1 MPRPARIA
9 LIVIVVILLLPLA
22 ALGTVVLVA
31 KTPWGERWIEARV
44 ANSLHREVQIQ
55 GISFRWG
62 WPPGLVFAH
71 LKIGNPK
78 WATTPALVDAEGLY
92 ARVMVPPLFR
102 GRVVIPYLGANRAQ
116 SGLEMD
122 GDQATWKFGTPEGKG
137 ETKLFVGMIYLGDGH
152 IVFKDSPHG
161 TDLQVEVKG
170 SAGAHGRLDATAK
183 GTFHGQALTA
193 RATVPDLDPQHEALI
208 NVDGEAKVGRTEGTA
223 KGSFSYDAK
232 QMDLRLTLAGQNLA
246 DLDKISGMT
255 LPQTPPYKLNGR
267 LRHQGNDW
275 IFDPFEG
282 RIGASDIGGSLTF
295 QQAKPRP
302 FMKANLKSKLLDF
315 GDLGPLVGAPPG
327 ARSPK
332 NAEQQ
337 QQKEERQAEQRLLP
351 DKPFSTDAW
360 GKMDAD
366 VTLVSNRIQRPK
378 ALPITALSTH
388 LVLKDS
394 VMHLQPLNFGIADGR
409 ITSDIVLD
417 GNQKPMQG
425 KLDADIQGL
434 HLAQLFPASQTMQDA
449 LGTLYGRAQ
458 LTGRGD
464 SIADLL
470 GTSDGKMVLAIDGG
484 QIKALLD
491 ALIPLQV
498 GEVVMLLGKNNE
510 KVPLRCGVAD
520 IPVQDGVA
528 KARNFILDTEN
539 TQIKVH
545 GDVNFKD
552 EGLDI
557 ELDPYPKQPGILS
570 LRTPIMIEGVMRQP
584 KPKPK
589 IGPLAARAAAAVGL
603 AAINPALAIL
613 ATLENGPGKDTDC
626 GKIIAEAHAKGAR
639 KKQS

>member
-1 MPRPARIA
+1 MTRPARIA
-9 LIVIVVILLLPLA
+9 LIVIVVILLLPFV

-31 KTPWGERWIEARV
+31 KTQWGERWLEARV
-44 ANSLHREVQIQ
+44 GNSLHREVQID

-78 WATTPALVDAEGLY
+78 WATTPALIDADGLY
-92 ARVMVPPLFR
+92 ARVEVPPLLR
-102 GRVVIPYLGANRAQ
+102 GLVVIPYLGANRAQ

-122 GDQATWKFGTPEGKG
+122 RDQATWKFGSPEGKG
-137 ETKLFVGMIYLGDGH
+137 ETKLYVGMIYLGDGH
-152 IVFKDSPHG
+152 IVFRSKPDN

-183 GTFHGQALTA
+183 GTFRGQEMTA

-232 QMDLRLTLAGQNLA
+232 QLDLRVTLAGQNLN
-246 DLDKISGMT
+246 DLDKISGMK
-255 LPQTPPYKLNGR
+255 LPETPPYKLNGR
-267 LRHQGNDW
+267 LRHQGNQW

-282 RIGASDIGGSLTF
+282 RIGASDIGGALTYE
-295 QQAKPRP
+295 QVKPRP
-302 FMKANLKSKLLDF
+302 LMKAKLKSKLLDW

-327 ARSPK
+327 QRSPK
-332 NAEQQ
+332 NAEQVAH
-337 QQKEERQAEQRLLP
+337 KEERQAEQRLLP
-351 DKPFSTDAW
+351 DKPFSTDSW

-366 VTLVSNRIQRPK
+366 VTLTANRIQRPK
-378 ALPITALSTH
+378 ELPITALSTH
-388 LVLKDS
+388 LILKDS
-394 VMHLQPLNFGIADGR
+394 VMHLQPLNFGIADGH

-425 KLDADIQGL
+425 KMTADVQGL

-458 LTGRGD
+458 LAGRGD
-464 SIADLL
+464 SVAGLL
-470 GTSDGKMVLAIDGG
+470 GTSDGKIVLAIDGG

-498 GEVVMLLGKNNE
+498 GEVIMLLGKNNE

-520 IPVQDGVA
+520 IPVQNGVA
-528 KARNFILDTEN
+528 KAENFILDTADTE
-539 TQIKVH
+539 IKVH
-545 GDVNFKD
+545 GDVNFKN
-552 EGLDI
+552 EALNI
-557 ELDPYPKQPGILS
+557 ELDPYPKNPGILS
-570 LRTPIMIEGVMRQP
+570 LRTPILVEGDMRQP
-584 KPKPK
+584 KPTPK
-589 IGPLAARAAAAVGL
+589 KGPLAARAAVAVGL

-626 GKIIAEAHAKGAR
+626 GKVIAEAHAKGAQ

>member
-122 GDQATWKFGTPEGKG
+122 GEQATWKFGTPEGKG

-545 GDVNFKD
+545 GDVNFKN

-570 LRTPIMIEGVMRQP
+570 LRTPIMVEGVMRQP

>member
-9 LIVIVVILLLPLA
+9 LIVVVVILLLPLA
-22 ALGTVVLVA
+22 ALGTLVLVA
-31 KTPWGERWIEARV
+31 KTPWGERWIEARA
-44 ANSLHREVQIQ
+44 ANSLHREVQVQ
-55 GISFRWG
+55 GISLRWG

-92 ARVMVPPLFR
+92 ARVMVPPLLR

-116 SGLEMD
+116 SGLEMN

-137 ETKLFVGMIYLGDGH
+137 ETRLFVGMIYVGDGH
-152 IVFKDSPHG
+152 IAFKDQPHG

-170 SAGAHGRLDATAK
+170 SAGAQGRLDATAK
-183 GTFHGQALTA
+183 GTFRGQDLTA

-208 NVDGEAKVGRTEGTA
+208 RVDGEAKVGRTEGTA

-232 QMDLRLTLAGQNLA
+232 QLDLRLTLAGQNLK
-246 DLDKISGMT
+246 DLDKLSGMT
-255 LPQTPPYKLNGR
+255 LPETPPYKLNGR
-267 LRHQGNDW
+267 LRHQGDDW

-302 FMKANLKSKLLDF
+302 LMKANLKSKLLDF

-337 QQKEERQAEQRLLP
+337 QHKAERQAEQRLLP
-351 DKPFSTDAW
+351 DKPFSTESW

>member
-1 MPRPARIA
+1 MSRPARIA
-9 LIVIVVILLLPLA
+9 LIVVVVILLLPVVV
-22 ALGTVVLVA
+22 LGTLVLVA

-92 ARVMVPPLFR
+92 ARVMVPPLLR

-152 IVFKDSPHG
+152 IVFKDQPHG

-170 SAGAHGRLDATAK
+170 SAGAQGRLDATAK
-183 GTFHGQALTA
+183 GTFHGQELTA

-223 KGSFSYDAK
+223 KGTFSYDAK
-232 QMDLRLTLAGQNLA
+232 QLDLRLTLAGQNLN
-246 DLDKISGMT
+246 DLDKISGMK
-255 LPQTPPYKLNGR
+255 LPETPPYKLNGR
-267 LRHQGNDW
+267 LRHEGNDW

-282 RIGASDIGGSLTF
+282 RIGASDIGGALTF

-302 FMKANLKSKLLDF
+302 LMKANLKSKLLDI

-332 NAEQQ
+332 NPEQQ
-337 QQKEERQAEQRLLP
+337 AHKEERASEARLLP
-351 DKPFSTDAW
+351 DKPFSTDTW

-366 VTLVSNRIQRPK
+366 VTLVANRIQRPK

-394 VMHLQPLNFGIADGR
+394 AMHLQPLNFGIADGH
-409 ITSDIVLD
+409 IKSDIVLD

-425 KLDADIQGL
+425 KINADVQGL
-434 HLAQLFPASQTMQDA
+434 HLAQLFPASQAMQDA

-470 GTSDGKMVLAIDGG
+470 GTSDGKIVLAIDGG

-498 GEVVMLLGKNNE
+498 GEVIMLLGKNNE
-510 KVPLRCGVAD
+510 KVALRCGVAD
-520 IPVQDGVA
+520 IPVKDGVA
-528 KARNFILDTEN
+528 KAENFILDTEN
-539 TQIKVH
+539 TEIKVH
-545 GDVNFKD
+545 GDVNFRN
-552 EGLDI
+552 EALDI

-570 LRTPIMIEGVMRQP
+570 LRTPIMVEGVMREP

-589 IGPLAARAAAAVGL
+589 VGPLAARAAAAIGL

-626 GKIIAEAHAKGAR
+626 GKVIAEAHAKGAQ